1 MCGRFEPLS
10 AEEGDDE
17 EELELAT
24 SGFMKDWVWLEEHL
38 RGFLLT
44 FDSFYISPRF
54 MSLYYYFSSL
64 FLVLSPHVL
73 PRLIIISLIFGFNCG
88 GFTVQ
93 NSFVQTIN

>member
-54 MSLYYYFSSL
+54 MSLYFIFLQFSL
-64 FLVLSPHVL
+64 Y
-73 PRLIIISLIFGFNCG
+73 IISLIFGFNCG

-93 NSFVQTIN
+93 NSFLNTINQNI